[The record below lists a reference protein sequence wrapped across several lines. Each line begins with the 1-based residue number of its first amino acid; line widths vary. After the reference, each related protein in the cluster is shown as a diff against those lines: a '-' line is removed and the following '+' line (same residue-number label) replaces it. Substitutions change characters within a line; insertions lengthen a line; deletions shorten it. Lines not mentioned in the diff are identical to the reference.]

1 MKNTLLKLAAL
12 IVLISVFKD
21 ALAAD
26 TASGS
31 SVLPYE
37 TWLKTIQKSL
47 TGPVAFSVSLIGIV
61 SCGAT
66 LIFTGGEMGRF
77 IMRSIVYLVMVMTL
91 LVGAN
96 TLMSSLFNG
105 ATVEIAPV
113 SNEIALND
121 KEIKSQEKPLS
132 DRITH
137 FNEQNPS
144 SKLQAFVHDTSSPSS
159 TLIDSPKVNRTSHIM
174 DTFNDV
180 NINTLESNFSFSFH
194 KNKALIEAC

>member
-77 IMRSIVYLVMVMTL
+77 MRSIVYLVMVMTL

-105 ATVEIAPV
+105 ATTV

-121 KEIKSQEKPLS
+121 KESKSQEKPLS

-137 FNEQNPS
+137 FNEQNLN

-194 KNKALIEAC
+194 KNEALIEAC

>member
-12 IVLISVFKD
+12 IVLTSVFKD

-77 IMRSIVYLVMVMTL
+77 MRSIVYLVMVMTL

-105 ATVEIAPV
+105 ATVEIATV

-121 KEIKSQEKPLS
+121 KESKSQEKPLS
-132 DRITH
+132 
-137 FNEQNPS
+137 
-144 SKLQAFVHDTSSPSS
+144 AFVHDTSSPSS

-194 KNKALIEAC
+194 KNEALIEAC

>member
-1 MKNTLLKLAAL
+1 MKKTLLKLAAL
-12 IVLISVFKD
+12 IVLTSVFKD

-77 IMRSIVYLVMVMTL
+77 MRSIVYLVMVMTL

-96 TLMSSLFNG
+96 NLMSSLFNG
-105 ATVEIAPV
+105 ATVEIATV

-121 KEIKSQEKPLS
+121 KESKSQEKPLS

-144 SKLQAFVHDTSSPSS
+144 SKLQAFVHDTSSPSP

-194 KNKALIEAC
+194 KNEALIEAC

>member
-1 MKNTLLKLAAL
+1 MKNAIFKL
-12 IVLISVFKD
+12 SVFIILTAVLKD

-77 IMRSIVYLVMVMTL
+77 MRSIVYLVMVMTL

-105 ATVEIAPV
+105 ATVELADTAHAEPV
-113 SNEIALND
+113 RQD
-121 KEIKSQEKPLS
+121 KKATSDNILHSDSIDKLTKLS
-132 DRITH
+132 SHVNI
-137 FNEQNPS
+137 
-144 SKLQAFVHDTSSPSS
+144 S
-159 TLIDSPKVNRTSHIM
+159 TPLIDSPEDWRSPHTGSFNEMKNN
-174 DTFNDV
+174 TFN
-180 NINTLESNFSFSFH
+180 NSFSFSFY
-194 KNKALIEAC
+194 KNESLKSDC

>member
-1 MKNTLLKLAAL
+1 MKNTLLKLAFL
-12 IVLISVFKD
+12 IILTSVFKD

-77 IMRSIVYLVMVMTL
+77 MRSIVYLVMVMTL

-105 ATVEIAPV
+105 ATVEIAPI
-113 SNEIALND
+113 SNEIAL
-121 KEIKSQEKPLS
+121 QEKESKAQEKALS
-132 DRITH
+132 DRMTH
-137 FNEQNPS
+137 LNEHNPS
-144 SKLQAFVHDTSSPSS
+144 SKLQTLTHSTTPLSS
-159 TLIDSPKVNRTSHIM
+159 TLIDSPNGSRASHII

-180 NINTLESNFSFSFH
+180 NINTLESNFSFFFH
-194 KNKALIEAC
+194 KNKDLIEAC